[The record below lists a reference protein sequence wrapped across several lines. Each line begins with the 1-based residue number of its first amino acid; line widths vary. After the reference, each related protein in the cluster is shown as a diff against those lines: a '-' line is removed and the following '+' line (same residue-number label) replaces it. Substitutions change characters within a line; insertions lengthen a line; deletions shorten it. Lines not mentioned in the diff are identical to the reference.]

1 MSEPVA
7 PREPTVSVVPS
18 ARGPESAT
26 YVLEGED
33 HTLGN
38 ALRYAIMR
46 DEAVLFCGYS
56 VPHPSEERLN
66 LRVQVRPGGGRTAE
80 AAFRRGLANLGA
92 AAAAVSAAF
101 SGALAAHD
109 AAEAEAGAG
118 AGAGADAGA
127 GAGAGAEAAAGGAAA
142 GDDDEM
148 GEADAAGAAAAPR
161 KSRKR

>member
-46 DEAVLFCGYS
+46 DEAVLFCGS
-56 VPHPSEERLN
+56 VPVKHLPVLVRQRLK
-66 LRVQVRPGGGRTAE
+66 
-80 AAFRRGLANLGA
+80 
-92 AAAAVSAAF
+92 S
-101 SGALAAHD
+101 
-109 AAEAEAGAG
+109 
-118 AGAGADAGA
+118 
-127 GAGAGAEAAAGGAAA
+127 
-142 GDDDEM
+142 
-148 GEADAAGAAAAPR
+148 PR
-161 KSRKR
+161 

>member
-56 VPHPSEERLN
+56 VPPRAC
-66 LRVQVRPGGGRTAE
+66 RVG
-80 AAFRRGLANLGA
+80 
-92 AAAAVSAAF
+92 
-101 SGALAAHD
+101 
-109 AAEAEAGAG
+109 
-118 AGAGADAGA
+118 
-127 GAGAGAEAAAGGAAA
+127 
-142 GDDDEM
+142 
-148 GEADAAGAAAAPR
+148 
-161 KSRKR
+161 KSVLPCAQLH